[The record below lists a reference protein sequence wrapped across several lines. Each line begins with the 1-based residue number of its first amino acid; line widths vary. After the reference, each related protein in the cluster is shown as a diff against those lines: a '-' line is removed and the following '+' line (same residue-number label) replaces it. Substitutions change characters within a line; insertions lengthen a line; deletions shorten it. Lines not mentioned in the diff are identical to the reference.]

1 MSDAVRQPRPLWL
14 LTLVGTSLLSASILF
29 AVGPAA
35 RPEPASAATTT
46 KAAVCNVNLRSK
58 ATTSSR
64 LRTVLRSGARVSVT
78 AKVTGG
84 AWRTRCAG
92 RVVAGRTWYRI
103 SAINGRAVKALYG
116 TTYVYAAS
124 SMFKAAPASPA
135 PTPATTA
142 PTPAP
147 VPPAPGVTTASVR
160 VSSVAGLM
168 AALANAANTDI
179 VVANGTYHI
188 SPASSHASDSL
199 YIGSRFAG
207 RTRPV
212 TVRAETIGGV
222 TFDGGGGTSY
232 MGMAFEQGAHDQT
245 WDGFNFANMVGT
257 PIEFGG
263 FTPSAPAHHITL
275 RHITLKST
283 CLRASASSNQEQG
296 IYFSNA
302 AGSGPHDILLE
313 DVTVDGTNP
322 NSVWSAIHAYHGD
335 PADPPASRVT
345 IRRLTVTGTTN
356 GIVLWNDTAIQ
367 HDWLIEDS
375 TISGARDTAI
385 RFESIGA
392 QNIVFDAITSSGS
405 GTRGFYSSM
414 GSNPPGV
421 TFVDDSLH

>member
-1 MSDAVRQPRPLWL
+1 M
-14 LTLVGTSLLSASILF
+14 T
-29 AVGPAA
+29 
-35 RPEPASAATTT
+35 
-46 KAAVCNVNLRSK
+46 
-58 ATTSSR
+58 
-64 LRTVLRSGARVSVT
+64 
-78 AKVTGG
+78 
-84 AWRTRCAG
+84 
-92 RVVAGRTWYRI
+92 
-103 SAINGRAVKALYG
+103 
-116 TTYVYAAS
+116 
-124 SMFKAAPASPA
+124 SPA
-135 PTPATTA
+135 P
-142 PTPAP
+142 
-147 VPPAPGVTTASVR
+147 GASVR
-160 VSSVAGLM
+160 VTSID
-168 AALANAANTDI
+168 ALLSTLADDAVGDI

-188 SPASSHASDSL
+188 SAASSHAADSL

-207 RTRPV
+207 RSRPV

-222 TFDGGGGTSY
+222 TFDGGGGTGY

-313 DVTVDGTNP
+313 DVKVDGTNS

-335 PADPPASRVT
+335 AANPPASRVT
-345 IRRLTVTGTTN
+345 IRRLKVTGTTN

-385 RFESIGA
+385 RFESVGA
-392 QNIVFDAITSSGS
+392 QNIVFDAITSTGS
-405 GTRGFYSSM
+405 GTRGFYSSL

-421 TFVDDSLH
+421 TFIGDSLH

>member
-1 MSDAVRQPRPLWL
+1 MTPTTTTTTTTMAALTSDATDHGRFHRHGGIDCRADPTPVP
-14 LTLVGTSLLSASILF
+14 
-29 AVGPAA
+29 
-35 RPEPASAATTT
+35 
-46 KAAVCNVNLRSK
+46 
-58 ATTSSR
+58 
-64 LRTVLRSGARVSVT
+64 T
-78 AKVTGG
+78 AKPDPTPTPTPKPT
-84 AWRTRCAG
+84 ATP
-92 RVVAGRTWYRI
+92 TPTPI
-103 SAINGRAVKALYG
+103 PTPTPTPTS
-116 TTYVYAAS
+116 
-124 SMFKAAPASPA
+124 A
-135 PTPATTA
+135 PTATPTATPTANPATPPPV
-142 PTPAP
+142 PTPTPTPTAQP
-147 VPPAPGVTTASVR
+147 TATSVPTPTPPSGSVR
-160 VSSVAGLM
+160 VTSIAGLT
-168 AALANAANTDI
+168 AALADDSNTDI
-179 VVANGTYHI
+179 VVANGTYHVGI
-188 SPASSHASDSL
+188 AYNQASDSL

>member
-1 MSDAVRQPRPLWL
+1 M
-14 LTLVGTSLLSASILF
+14 T
-29 AVGPAA
+29 
-35 RPEPASAATTT
+35 
-46 KAAVCNVNLRSK
+46 
-58 ATTSSR
+58 
-64 LRTVLRSGARVSVT
+64 
-78 AKVTGG
+78 
-84 AWRTRCAG
+84 
-92 RVVAGRTWYRI
+92 
-103 SAINGRAVKALYG
+103 
-116 TTYVYAAS
+116 
-124 SMFKAAPASPA
+124 SPA
-135 PTPATTA
+135 P
-142 PTPAP
+142 
-147 VPPAPGVTTASVR
+147 GASVR
-160 VSSVAGLM
+160 VASI
-168 AALANAANTDI
+168 AALLSTLADDTVGDI

-405 GTRGFYSSM
+405 EPVASTARSARTRPVSPSSTTACIDALLVSQP
-414 GSNPPGV
+414 GDLPSPAVTSSYNSRSLTAFASTSCSANTWVLSLSAAAAAAGRSPSNATSAPSDGLGAGVGDEAPSIRDPEGLGCRRPPSRSPEARSIRPRQGLWANPLDVTAGQGRLRPTMSRDLGV
-421 TFVDDSLH
+421 RSGAPVNQAEPHFGPSWLR